1 MIRKIFYLLICFSTL
16 LSCEKSNN
24 YMEEIQGEVSTTG
37 LSVFRFLAANNNRVL
52 ISDAECNIIGDS
64 VIECHVPHIMEH
76 KTLIP
81 SFNAKG
87 GEIRAN
93 EKKIV
98 SGVTAIDCS
107 RPVNIVYTN
116 EDITLKYVLRVKSFT
131 GLPIVYINTENGVG
145 ITSKDDYV
153 KGTIK
158 IVEDIETR
166 GAGDVFESS
175 MKIKGRGNSTWTFP
189 KKPYKIK
196 FDEKVSILGEPADKE
211 WVLLANYTDKTS
223 LRNET
228 AFDLGRM
235 SNLEYTNRT
244 HFVDVVLNGVYN
256 GTYQLGEQLKISKNR
271 VNVGDDGFLLEIDSK
286 AEAEDITFKV
296 AHIGYPINIKD
307 PDVEVGD
314 EAYNYVVRYLE
325 VVDSVLFCD
334 NFKDKQNGYAKYID
348 VNSFVDWYLINE
360 ISKNNDACFYTS
372 CYMNLSRGGKLK
384 MGPLWDYDIAFGNV
398 TYNGCDKPTGYW
410 IKEVSWY
417 KRLFQDPNFAQKV
430 RERFEYFYSK
440 RDYLFNE
447 INANAKYLKYS
458 IIENNYKWNTL
469 YEYTVPNNTI
479 MGSYENEVQELKTW
493 LDKRFEW
500 LNQEL

>member
-1 MIRKIFYLLICFSTL
+1 MIRKIFYLLLSFSFLTSCNNDVEDIHTNEKQMR
-16 LSCEKSNN
+16 LSEFS
-24 YMEEIQGEVSTTG
+24 
-37 LSVFRFLAANNNRVL
+37 FLAKNNNRVL
-52 ISDAECNIIGDS
+52 ISDIKCNILGDS
-64 VIECHVPHIMEH
+64 VIECHIPHIMEH

-81 SFNAKG
+81 NFNTNT
-87 GEIRAN
+87 GEIIVDG
-93 EKKIV
+93 KKIL
-98 SGVTAIDCS
+98 SGITPIDCS
-107 RPVNIVYTN
+107 RPTN
-116 EDITLKYVLRVKSFT
+116 LILTNGENTIKYVLRVKSFT
-131 GLPIVYINTENGVG
+131 GLPILYINTENGVA

-153 KGTIK
+153 KGSIK

-166 GAGDVFESS
+166 GAGDIFEST

-196 FDEKVSILGEPADKE
+196 FDEKVSLLGEPADKE

-307 PDVEVGD
+307 PEVKINS
-314 EAYNYVVRYLE
+314 EAYNYVVRYLAT
-325 VVDSVLFCD
+325 VDSVLFCD
-334 NFKDKQNGYAKYID
+334 NFKDKENGYAKYID

-360 ISKNNDACFYTS
+360 IGKNCDANFFTS
-372 CYMNLSRGGKLK
+372 CYMNLSREGKLK
-384 MGPLWDYDIAFGNV
+384 MGPLWDFDIAFGNIN
-398 TYNGCDKPTGYW
+398 YNAECANTAGYW
-410 IKEVSWY
+410 IRNVSWFR
-417 KRLFQDPNFAQKV
+417 RLFQDPNFEQKV
-430 RERFEYFYSK
+430 RERFDYFYSK
-440 RDYLFNE
+440 RNDLFNE
-447 INANAKYLKYS
+447 INANAQYLKYS

-469 YEYTVPNNTI
+469 YEHTWPNNTI

-500 LNQEL
+500 LNQDL